1 MSDGQQ
7 LEFPEDEMNWPYEQL
22 HGDYYGGVIKEGHMA
37 FVLSKPVDDSL
48 EGIKLIMSQGFDE

>member
-1 MSDGQQ
+1 
-7 LEFPEDEMNWPYEQL
+7 MNWPYEQL